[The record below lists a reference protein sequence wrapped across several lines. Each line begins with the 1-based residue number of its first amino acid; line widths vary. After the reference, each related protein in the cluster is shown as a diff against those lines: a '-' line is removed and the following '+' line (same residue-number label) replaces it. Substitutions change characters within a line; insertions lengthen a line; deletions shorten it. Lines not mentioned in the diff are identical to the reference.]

1 MLKQFYEKALPRQ
14 GVYCVTGINPS
25 NKKANNR
32 FAETLDEALNI
43 VEKLKEQQQNVY
55 VALGTFDGYSR
66 KAENCLFYRTF
77 FIDLDCGL
85 EKAEA
90 EEGYLTKED
99 AVHAL
104 EGFVE
109 NNDMPPPVVVDSG
122 TGIHAYWMLEED
134 VPVADYLPY
143 AE

>member
-25 NKKANNR
+25 NKKASNR

-77 FIDLDCGL
+77 FQQTHVMVRKQEIWFMIWFQTQL
-85 EKAEA
+85 
-90 EEGYLTKED
+90 
-99 AVHAL
+99 
-104 EGFVE
+104 
-109 NNDMPPPVVVDSG
+109 
-122 TGIHAYWMLEED
+122 
-134 VPVADYLPY
+134 
-143 AE
+143 